1 MAGGVVNARVPLFD
15 LNGKDTGT
23 VEVTAEWV
31 DAIPSGRDNAAQP
44 AYVEPSLGAARHGSA
59 VEAGGATFGIA
70 AEEQSFYEAL
80 RPVEAPVPPAPAL
93 APSSASQGART
104 GAGGMEAADDAV
116 VRVDASHRS
125 LSGGARYAGG
135 IADSVDLGDAV
146 PPSPAAPTTL
156 DWLAADRTTW
166 PTSTSVCIAVTGMEF
181 TNAETARSLVGVP
194 PTVVV
199 DLFSDTVDT
208 TRMTATAAKLE
219 TGATRVAFTGGA
231 GGAPYGLAF
240 PVSGSGALAE
250 SFSAA
255 VAAAVLDG
263 DRDSVEKLVA
273 IVSVVQTEGATRDV
287 ASGIVPLG
295 DVAKG
300 VRGEWTNEAV
310 PVTDESNKT
319 VGFVSVT
326 TAAKAA
332 IDRALASR

>member
-1 MAGGVVNARVPLFD
+1 M
-15 LNGKDTGT
+15 
-23 VEVTAEWV
+23 
-31 DAIPSGRDNAAQP
+31 
-44 AYVEPSLGAARHGSA
+44 
-59 VEAGGATFGIA
+59 
-70 AEEQSFYEAL
+70 
-80 RPVEAPVPPAPAL
+80 
-93 APSSASQGART
+93 
-104 GAGGMEAADDAV
+104 
-116 VRVDASHRS
+116 
-125 LSGGARYAGG
+125 
-135 IADSVDLGDAV
+135 
-146 PPSPAAPTTL
+146 
-156 DWLAADRTTW
+156 
-166 PTSTSVCIAVTGMEF
+166 
-181 TNAETARSLVGVP
+181 
-194 PTVVV
+194 
-199 DLFSDTVDT
+199 
-208 TRMTATAAKLE
+208 
-219 TGATRVAFTGGA
+219 
-231 GGAPYGLAF
+231 
-240 PVSGSGALAE
+240 AE